1 MGVAL
6 ATGQAAGTAAALSAL
21 GGCTPRQLDYRK
33 VQEAL
38 MDYGTQLF
46 QEA

>member
-21 GGCTPRQLDYRK
+21 GSCTPRQLDYRK